1 MNYAHNV
8 ITGEEW
14 RKTNSSPKEV

>member
-1 MNYAHNV
+1 MNYVHNV